1 MPYTVRQEIA
11 RLLSEMQRNRVI
23 QPSNSPWASP
33 VVLVKKR
40 DGTHRFCVDY
50 RALNAVTKTDSFPL
64 PRIEDLL
71 DQLGESKYFSTLDL
85 ASGFWQIRMD
95 PSAQEKTAFVTHQ
108 GLYEFR
114 VMKTNPRLVAAVSD
128 FPVPDSVQ
136 GVWRFLGLASYYRKF
151 IPNFSRIAHPLHQLT
166 CKAASFKWSPECSC
180 AFEELK
186 HRLTTAPIL
195 AYPNFTCDFVL
206 ETDASMQGVG
216 AVLGQYQ
223 DDNKLHPIGYAS
235 RALNA
240 AEKRYGITELETLAV
255 VWAISHFH
263 HYLYGNRVTV
273 FTDHTAVKAILE
285 SSNLTAKH
293 ARWWTRVYGRRVRE
307 VRIRYRA
314 GHENR
319 NADALSRSPM
329 LPAPDVG
336 IAEAEF
342 QVSLVDSRDDPG
354 PIGGASEF
362 SAQTSSDP
370 VQPVLTANQRRSQS
384 DDNPDKTNDTVKLF
398 YNQSSDKLDSISKEQ
413 QEDPDVRE
421 IFQFIVTGTLPE
433 DDQKARKLALQE
445 TLFTVTNNILYFLDP
460 KRENRKRVVV
470 PRQLRRKI
478 LENTHSGP
486 FGGHFS
492 GQRLY
497 NSLVSHWWWSGMFQ
511 DAVRFAKNCPEWA
524 VAKGI
529 GRRAKPPLHP
539 IPVSRPFQL
548 LGIDIMDLP
557 LTEKGNKHVVVVQDL
572 FTKWPM
578 VFAVPDQKTTRI
590 AKLIAEEVIPVFGV
604 PECLLSDRG
613 TNLLSSLMQDLCRI
627 LGITKLNTTAYHPQC
642 DDAVER
648 FNRTL
653 KTILHKHAAK
663 FGSRWDRF
671 LPGILWAYRN
681 TPHTSTGEKPSF
693 LLYGLDC
700 RSPTEAAYLPTTD
713 IHPIDVKD
721 YREELMVSLT
731 SARQIATS
739 CIQRAQ
745 AHFSFRDCT

>member
-1 MPYTVRQEIA
+1 
-11 RLLSEMQRNRVI
+11 MQRNRVI

-114 VMKTNPRLVAAVSD
+114 VIPFGLTNAPAIFQRLMQQVMAPLKSTSRPDFVSVYLDDILIFSRSLEEHLQHLQMVIQRLVDVGLKLKPTKCRFAQTELEYLGHVVGRDGLKTNPRLVAAVSD

-136 GVWRFLGLASYYRKF
+136 GVRRFLGLASYYRKF
-151 IPNFSRIAHPLHQLT
+151 IPNFSRIAHPPHQLT
-166 CKAASFKWSPECSC
+166 CKAASFKWSPECSR

-206 ETDASMQGVG
+206 ETDASVQGVG

-293 ARWWTRVYGRRVRE
+293 ARWWTRVYGRGVRE
-307 VRIRYRA
+307 VCIRYRA

-354 PIGGASEF
+354 PIGGASE
-362 SAQTSSDP
+362 
-370 VQPVLTANQRRSQS
+370 
-384 DDNPDKTNDTVKLF
+384 
-398 YNQSSDKLDSISKEQ
+398 
-413 QEDPDVRE
+413 
-421 IFQFIVTGTLPE
+421 
-433 DDQKARKLALQE
+433 
-445 TLFTVTNNILYFLDP
+445 
-460 KRENRKRVVV
+460 
-470 PRQLRRKI
+470 
-478 LENTHSGP
+478 
-486 FGGHFS
+486 
-492 GQRLY
+492 
-497 NSLVSHWWWSGMFQ
+497 
-511 DAVRFAKNCPEWA
+511 
-524 VAKGI
+524 
-529 GRRAKPPLHP
+529 
-539 IPVSRPFQL
+539 
-548 LGIDIMDLP
+548 
-557 LTEKGNKHVVVVQDL
+557 
-572 FTKWPM
+572 
-578 VFAVPDQKTTRI
+578 
-590 AKLIAEEVIPVFGV
+590 
-604 PECLLSDRG
+604 
-613 TNLLSSLMQDLCRI
+613 
-627 LGITKLNTTAYHPQC
+627 
-642 DDAVER
+642 
-648 FNRTL
+648 
-653 KTILHKHAAK
+653 
-663 FGSRWDRF
+663 
-671 LPGILWAYRN
+671 
-681 TPHTSTGEKPSF
+681 
-693 LLYGLDC
+693 
-700 RSPTEAAYLPTTD
+700 
-713 IHPIDVKD
+713 
-721 YREELMVSLT
+721 
-731 SARQIATS
+731 
-739 CIQRAQ
+739 
-745 AHFSFRDCT
+745 